1 MSATQATFR
10 PVENARPANAAFK
23 AARLPFASRDRG
35 VTFKSGRSV
44 TAPPLQMEMPQAD
57 AHDTPEAISTEAPLP
72 PQSDAVPVASM
83 TQAPS
88 AEETV
93 NQDTIASIRAEAYA
107 AGVAAA
113 RADAMAELE
122 TARDVFVAAHTALLD
137 TPGQLEELTAQIE
150 KAVLRL
156 ASDRAGLAIDTTP
169 AAFLSRIEQ
178 LATTISDAMET
189 LSVMLNPADLN
200 AIAPH
205 LQDSQC
211 KAIRFKADP
220 ALSRGDARLETPLV
234 MLDDLLGSGS

>member
-1 MSATQATFR
+1 MSTTQATFR

-44 TAPPLQMEMPQAD
+44 TAPPLQMETPQAD
-57 AHDTPEAISTEAPLP
+57 AHDTPEAISTEAPVL
-72 PQSDAVPVASM
+72 PQSDAVAASPPAE
-83 TQAPS
+83 APS
-88 AEETV
+88 AEDTV
-93 NQDTIASIRAEAYA
+93 NQDAMASIRAEAYA

-137 TPGQLEELTAQIE
+137 TPGQMEELTAQIE

-169 AAFLSRIEQ
+169 APFLSRIEQ
-178 LATTISDAMET
+178 LATTISEALES

-234 MLDDLLGSGS
+234 MLDDILGA